1 MLTLTALLLAAAA
14 VPQAVPAVTP
24 APAATDD
31 TPTPFADIPGVT
43 LVRYDVVG
51 RNAAAVRRAIDA
63 VRPTDPNDG
72 ERVDGLSSYRFR
84 WHWHGDGQGKCSAA
98 PEDITF
104 SATVTVPRLAD
115 PAASPRLREQFDR
128 YLQSLLVHEEGHIRY
143 AWNHRG
149 DILAAINA
157 ATCDTVKT
165 AAMGAVKAIG
175 AHDAEYDKATR
186 HGRTTGVP
194 FG

>member
-1 MLTLTALLLAAAA
+1 MLTLSALLLAAA
-14 VPQAVPAVTP
+14 VMPQAVPAATP
-24 APAATDD
+24 TPTATDD

-43 LVRYDVVG
+43 LVRYEVAG

-72 ERVDGLSSYRFR
+72 QRVDGLSSYRFR
-84 WHWHGDGQGKCSAA
+84 WRWHRDGQGKCSAA
-98 PEDITF
+98 PEDVTF

-115 PAASPRLREQFDR
+115 PEASSRLRAEFDR
-128 YLQSLLVHEEGHIRY
+128 YLQALLVHEEGHIRY
-143 AWNHRG
+143 AWSHRG

-157 ATCDTVKT
+157 ASCDTVSA
-165 AAMGAVKAIG
+165 AAMAAVKAIG
-175 AHDAEYDKATR
+175 AHDVDYDKATR
-186 HGRTTGVP
+186 HGRATGVP